1 MYDINDF
8 LEEKVDLLLILPM
21 TGDGVWKIHRFLSV
35 PAFLFSF
42 LENTSSPLGATA
54 EIQERFSD
62 WLASP

>member
-1 MYDINDF
+1 
-8 LEEKVDLLLILPM
+8 M

-35 PAFLFSF
+35 PAFFFSF